1 MASTTRGLGP
11 TVLSLKSRRS
21 NDRRPSSSATYGVNA
36 STSGL
41 ALITLRCRSRVRC
54 YVSCAPDHPPPP
66 PPPLAPDGGAPR
78 LRRGAPSVG
87 GCGGHLGVP
96 TGKPPPRC
104 DAD

>member
-21 NDRRPSSSATYGVNA
+21 NDRRPSSGATYGVNA

-41 ALITLRCRSRVRC
+41 ALITLRCCSRVRC
-54 YVSCAPDHPPPP
+54 YVSCAPDDATSHLPH
-66 PPPLAPDGGAPR
+66 LAPDRGAPR

-87 GCGGHLGVP
+87 GCGGHLGAPHLNNRVW
-96 TGKPPPRC
+96 
-104 DAD
+104 